1 MRKQTIIQH
10 AMVDAVLESFR
21 DVPEESALTE
31 RYTPEFPA
39 RMKAYVS
46 AGVRIANLWFLWKCL
61 LLSSI
66 AAISIV
72 LFLSLILN
80 QF

>member
-1 MRKQTIIQH
+1 MYKQTKLQR

-31 RYTPEFPA
+31 SYSPEFPD
-39 RMKAYVS
+39 RMRVYVA

-66 AAISIV
+66 AAVSII

>member
-1 MRKQTIIQH
+1 MHKQTKLQS

-31 RYTPEFPA
+31 NYSPEFPA
-39 RMKAYVS
+39 RMKAYVDT
-46 AGVRIANLWFLWKCL
+46 GVRIANLWFLWKCL
-61 LLSSI
+61 LLFSI